1 MRNGLIENC
10 NKTIKNALKKMA
22 TERVRD
28 WDRYIAPL
36 LFAIRDAPQVS
47 TGFSA
52 FELLYGRTV
61 RGPMSIL
68 KELWTEGTE
77 EPELKSTYQYVIDL
91 RDKSEA
97 TCQLAQEE
105 VAKVLGRN

>member
-1 MRNGLIENC
+1 MG
-10 NKTIKNALKKMA
+10 

-36 LFAIRDAPQVS
+36 LFAIRDAPQAS
-47 TGFSA
+47 TGFSP

-68 KELWTEGTE
+68 KELWTEDIE
-77 EPELKSTYQYVIDL
+77 EPEVKTTYQYVIDL
-91 RDKSEA
+91 RDKIEA

-105 VAKVLGRN
+105 